1 MKQRWHGYSH
11 YCACCLPVLRSAGW
25 ETISPK
31 LLMCVVSRHRV
42 GVYVS
47 TLVPQDSCH
56 LGMFI
61 IATLQVGKLRFTGAD
76 PGPKASLSDSGDWIH
91 SSLSLCLNSLC
102 MRYCERTSGEPDL
115 LSFRIQSTRE
125 YGPNLYNS
133 RNSFLSLNKG
143 QTHIYDNVHWKLVYM
158 CILKTLSTVFAE
170 CVLGMKNKIQCD

>member
-1 MKQRWHGYSH
+1 
-11 YCACCLPVLRSAGW
+11 
-25 ETISPK
+25 
-31 LLMCVVSRHRV
+31 MCVVSRHRV

-102 MRYCERTSGEPDL
+102 MRYCERTSGEPDP

-133 RNSFLSLNKG
+133 RNSFLNLNKG
-143 QTHIYDNVHWKLVYM
+143 QTHIYDNVH
-158 CILKTLSTVFAE
+158 
-170 CVLGMKNKIQCD
+170 